1 MSLSS
6 EIRKL
11 TVNLLATFYALWK
24 YGINKGLR
32 IKGLKVFNTFSN
44 THKLYRDA
52 KLINHTD
59 LQKEIT
65 VMQPPWILIYK
76 RNRDKKGE
84 ARKYKVWDHTKLWF
98 RWTLKHTTQPPLA
111 EPSSFVKINPVI
123 PTTCIKS
130 SKSKNFQGNL
140 KGAFFF
146 FSALVILHNKKQS
159 SNHYIKIFLFDW
171 R

>member
-59 LQKEIT
+59 LRKEIT
-65 VMQPPWILIYK
+65 VTQPPWILIYK
-76 RNRDKKGE
+76 RSRDKNGE

-130 SKSKNFQGNL
+130 SKSKISRETWREP
-140 KGAFFF
+140 FFF
-146 FSALVILHNKKQS
+146 LSFSHIA
-159 SNHYIKIFLFDW
+159 
-171 R
+171 